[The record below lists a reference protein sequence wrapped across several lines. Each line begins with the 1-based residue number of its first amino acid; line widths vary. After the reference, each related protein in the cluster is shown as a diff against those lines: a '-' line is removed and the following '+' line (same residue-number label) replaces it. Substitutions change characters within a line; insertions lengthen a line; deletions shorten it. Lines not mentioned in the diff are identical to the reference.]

1 MKKLLLLAAFG
12 VAGLASAKGAT
23 ENKVETKTARISIQ
37 LCGVM
42 VTYFDSNG
50 NPTGQKWFTSDQPTF
65 AACQSY
71 QDGVISKLQSQGF
84 RVEKQ
89 TNSIQQTN

>member
-1 MKKLLLLAAFG
+1 
-12 VAGLASAKGAT
+12 
-23 ENKVETKTARISIQ
+23 
-37 LCGVM
+37 M